1 MCGSRA
7 LAPCVA
13 RGDRASQVFRAVG
26 RAGVLAAEGAPSAA
40 LPTPP
45 TCFSTFPRRPIM
57 LGSSGSSASAGP
69 LVRSLSVM
77 AGPRPTIWS
86 TLPGREP
93 PSMSSGDSG
102 AARGP
107 LHLGQATAPQG
118 QPTGG
123 AAGCQDRWA
132 PGARF
137 SPCSPNPGP
146 ATAHAIPAG
155 RHVSEEQR
163 EGGRALRPRP
173 RPSRRPAPAR
183 ASLLHPA
190 PLSPRP
196 APTGSGGDRGK
207 RLLQH
212 RQKQEARAA
221 PCGRTGARG
230 TGRRGGAHT
239 QPGPVRAR
247 TCTCVC
253 TRVLCAHV
261 HTVCVCVFARCI
273 EHTCSLCVCTHVLPV
288 CAYTVCAHMCLPCM
302 HVCTCACYVHVC
314 ARVLA
319 PCTCCCMHVYACA
332 FSVCSY
338 MCGMQNTAELTSMEA
353 IGHECQ
359 HEGQRLPSIRPV
371 RCPLTPVLKRKG
383 PRRARGGRGCA
394 NAHSAAMVTAVCT
407 PPPACQGA
415 AEGVRAPG

>member
-1 MCGSRA
+1 MCGLKASEGQTRPLVWATCCHHRATPGSHLHRGQHCPSPPRVPEAEGGAVCGSRA

-13 RGDRASQVFRAVG
+13 CGDRASQVFRAVG

-221 PCGRTGARG
+221 PCGRTGGEGHGPAR
-230 TGRRGGAHT
+230 RRPHAAGA
-239 QPGPVRAR
+239 RAR
-247 TCTCVC
+247 AHMHMCVHTRAVCAYLCACAYSVRVCVC
-253 TRVLCAHV
+253 TLH
-261 HTVCVCVFARCI
+261 
-273 EHTCSLCVCTHVLPV
+273 
-288 CAYTVCAHMCLPCM
+288 
-302 HVCTCACYVHVC
+302 
-314 ARVLA
+314 
-319 PCTCCCMHVYACA
+319 
-332 FSVCSY
+332 
-338 MCGMQNTAELTSMEA
+338 
-353 IGHECQ
+353 
-359 HEGQRLPSIRPV
+359 
-371 RCPLTPVLKRKG
+371 
-383 PRRARGGRGCA
+383 
-394 NAHSAAMVTAVCT
+394 
-407 PPPACQGA
+407 
-415 AEGVRAPG
+415 